1 VDTTWEPLLLW
12 GLRNQLIKA
21 GGTQMVESK
30 KSNFRKNRNPK
41 GFSPNGARAKK
52 INASTAFDT
61 CSEQLSP
68 FGGLL
73 PLIKF
78 MDLVEFQKIFD
89 FTYKPPTRKPK
100 LGHYSMVVGLLMLL
114 FISNFRLSFCTNIS

>member
-1 VDTTWEPLLLW
+1 
-12 GLRNQLIKA
+12 
-21 GGTQMVESK
+21 MVKSK

-41 GFSPNGARAKK
+41 GFSQNGAKAKK

-78 MDLVEFQKIFD
+78 LDLVEFQKIFD
-89 FTYKPPTRKPK
+89 FAYNRPRVNPSWAT
-100 LGHYSMVVGLLMLL
+100 
-114 FISNFRLSFCTNIS
+114 IQWLSAC